1 MNMDTLVQ
9 FILLV
14 SAQLSIIPLYMQ
26 LQIAPTGSAHPY
38 VTDMLTSA
46 ILVSIIAV
54 ALQFLYAFLR
64 LKLTDLQKLKRAMK
78 EVNEWRKEYMDA
90 IRKQDKN
97 RIEKLREKQ
106 EYMNRLNMEVMQM
119 NFRPMMVFMV
129 PMLIVW
135 WAILPQVFGHTVAV
149 SPISLNILGDLMPIT
164 CTKSLIVKD
173 VNSISDELISKADEV
188 KDQGIKD
195 SVVYLAKQAKEQANE
210 GKYIDAKKSIL
221 EAYRTLN
228 SSIEKPINEKV
239 PSCTA
244 ENEVLLW
251 AWYAIASIAFS
262 GIVMKIT
269 RTDIS
274 IN

>member
-1 MNMDTLVQ
+1 MNTDTLIQ

-14 SAQLSIIPLYMQ
+14 SAQLSIIPLHMQ

-129 PMLIVW
+129 PMLIIW
-135 WAILPQVFGHTVAV
+135 WAVLPQVFGHTVAV

-173 VNSISDELISKADEV
+173 VNSISDELISKADEI
-188 KDQGIKD
+188 KDQGVKD

-228 SSIEKPINEKV
+228 SSIEKPINERV

>member
-1 MNMDTLVQ
+1 MNTDTLVQ

-14 SAQLSIIPLYMQ
+14 SAQLSIIPLHMQ

-129 PMLIVW
+129 PMLIIW
-135 WAILPQVFGHTVAV
+135 WVILPQVFGHTVAV

-173 VNSISDELISKADEV
+173 VNSISDELISKADEI

-228 SSIEKPINEKV
+228 SSIEKPINERV

>member
-1 MNMDTLVQ
+1 MNTDTLVQ

-14 SAQLSIIPLYMQ
+14 SAQLSIIPLYVQ

-54 ALQFLYAFLR
+54 ALQFFYAFLR

-195 SVVYLAKQAKEQANE
+195 SIVYLAKQAKEQANE

>member
-1 MNMDTLVQ
+1 MNTDTLVQ

-14 SAQLSIIPLYMQ
+14 SAQLSIIPLHMQ

-97 RIEKLREKQ
+97 RIEKLKEKQ

-129 PMLIVW
+129 PMLIIW

-149 SPISLNILGDLMPIT
+149 SPISLNILGDLIPIT

-173 VNSISDELISKADEV
+173 VNSISDELISKADEI

-228 SSIEKPINEKV
+228 SSIEKPINERV
-239 PSCTA
+239 PSCTV

>member
-1 MNMDTLVQ
+1 MNTDTLVQ

-14 SAQLSIIPLYMQ
+14 SAQLSIIPLYVQ

-54 ALQFLYAFLR
+54 ALQFFYAFLR

-119 NFRPMMVFMV
+119 NFRPMVVFMV
-129 PMLIVW
+129 PMLIIW

>member
-1 MNMDTLVQ
+1 MNTDTLVQ

>member
-1 MNMDTLVQ
+1 MNTDTLVQ

-14 SAQLSIIPLYMQ
+14 SAQLSIIPLHMQ

-38 VTDMLTSA
+38 VTGMLTSA

-78 EVNEWRKEYMDA
+78 EVNEWRREYMDA

-106 EYMNRLNMEVMQM
+106 EYMNRLNMEVMRM

-129 PMLIVW
+129 PMLIIW
-135 WAILPQVFGHTVAV
+135 WVILPQVFGHTVAV
-149 SPISLNILGDLMPIT
+149 SPVSLNILGDLMPIT

-173 VNSISDELISKADEV
+173 VNSISDELISKADEI

-228 SSIEKPINEKV
+228 SSIEKPINERV

>member
-1 MNMDTLVQ
+1 MNTDTLVQ

-14 SAQLSIIPLYMQ
+14 SAQLSIIPLHMQ

-106 EYMNRLNMEVMQM
+106 EYMNRLNMEVMRM

-129 PMLIVW
+129 PMLIIW

-173 VNSISDELISKADEV
+173 VNSISDELISKADEI

-228 SSIEKPINEKV
+228 SSIEKPINERV

>member
-1 MNMDTLVQ
+1 MNTDTLVQ

-14 SAQLSIIPLYMQ
+14 SAQLSIIPLHMQ

-78 EVNEWRKEYMDA
+78 EVNEWRREYMDA

-129 PMLIVW
+129 PMLIIW
-135 WAILPQVFGHTVAV
+135 WVILPQVFGHTVAV

-173 VNSISDELISKADEV
+173 VNSISDELISKADEI
-188 KDQGIKD
+188 KDQGMKD

-228 SSIEKPINEKV
+228 SSIEKPINERV

>member
-1 MNMDTLVQ
+1 MNTDTLVQ

-14 SAQLSIIPLYMQ
+14 SAQLSIIPLHMQ

-106 EYMNRLNMEVMQM
+106 EYMNRLNMEVMRM

-164 CTKSLIVKD
+164 CTKSLIVND

-195 SVVYLAKQAKEQANE
+195 SIVYLAKLAKEQANE

-228 SSIEKPINEKV
+228 SSIEKPINERV
-239 PSCTA
+239 PLCTA

>member
-1 MNMDTLVQ
+1 MNTDTLVQ

-14 SAQLSIIPLYMQ
+14 SAQLSIIPLHMQ

-106 EYMNRLNMEVMQM
+106 EYMNRLNMEVMRM

-129 PMLIVW
+129 PMLIIW

-173 VNSISDELISKADEV
+173 VNSISDELISKADEI

-195 SVVYLAKQAKEQANE
+195 SIVYLAKQAKEQANE

-228 SSIEKPINEKV
+228 SSIEKPINERV

>member
-1 MNMDTLVQ
+1 MNTDTLVQ

-14 SAQLSIIPLYMQ
+14 SAQLSIIPLHMQ

-78 EVNEWRKEYMDA
+78 EVNEWRREYMDA

-106 EYMNRLNMEVMQM
+106 EYMNRLNMEVMRM

-129 PMLIVW
+129 PMLIIW
-135 WAILPQVFGHTVAV
+135 WVILPQVFGHTVAV
-149 SPISLNILGDLMPIT
+149 SPVSLNILGDLMPIT

-173 VNSISDELISKADEV
+173 VNSISDELISKADEI

-228 SSIEKPINEKV
+228 SSIEKPIDERV

>member
-1 MNMDTLVQ
+1 MNTDTLVQ

-14 SAQLSIIPLYMQ
+14 FAQLSIIPLHMQ
-26 LQIAPTGSAHPY
+26 LQIAPSGSAHPY
-38 VTDMLTSA
+38 VTGMLTSA
-46 ILVSIIAV
+46 VLVSIIAV

-90 IRKQDKN
+90 IRKQDKT

-119 NFRPMMVFMV
+119 NFKPMIVFMI
-129 PMLIVW
+129 PMLIIW

-173 VNSISDELISKADEV
+173 VNSISDELITKAGDV

-221 EAYRTLN
+221 EAYRILN
-228 SSIEKPINEKV
+228 SSIEKPINERV

-262 GIVMKIT
+262 GIVMRIT
-269 RTDIS
+269 KTDIS

>member
-1 MNMDTLVQ
+1 MNTDTLVQ

-14 SAQLSIIPLYMQ
+14 SAQLSIIPLHMQ
-26 LQIAPTGSAHPY
+26 LQIAPTGSANPY

-106 EYMNRLNMEVMQM
+106 EYMNRLNMEVMRM

-164 CTKSLIVKD
+164 CTKSLIVND

-195 SVVYLAKQAKEQANE
+195 SIVYLAKLAKEQANE

-228 SSIEKPINEKV
+228 SSIEKPINERV

>member
-1 MNMDTLVQ
+1 MNTDTLVQ

-14 SAQLSIIPLYMQ
+14 SAQLSIIPLHMQ
-26 LQIAPTGSAHPY
+26 LQIAPTGSVHPY
-38 VTDMLTSA
+38 VTNMLTSA

-129 PMLIVW
+129 PMLIIW

-173 VNSISDELISKADEV
+173 VNSISDELISKADEI

-228 SSIEKPINEKV
+228 SSIEKPINERV

>member
-1 MNMDTLVQ
+1 MNIDTIIQ
-9 FILLV
+9 FLLLV
-14 SAQLSIIPLYMQ
+14 IAQLSVIPLQ
-26 LQIAPTGSAHPY
+26 LQLAPTGSAHPY
-38 VTDMLTSA
+38 VTSMLTSA
-46 ILVSIIAV
+46 ILVSIIAI

-64 LKLTDLQKLKRAMK
+64 LKLTDLQKLRRAMK
-78 EVNEWRKEYMDA
+78 EVSEWRKEYMDA
-90 IRKQDKN
+90 LRKQDKN

-129 PMLIVW
+129 PMLIIW
-135 WAILPQVFGHTVAV
+135 WAILPQVFGYTVAV

-164 CTKSLIVKD
+164 CSKNLIVKD
-173 VNSISDELISKADEV
+173 VNSITDELLSKADGI

-195 SVVYLAKQAKEQANE
+195 SIASLVEQARGQVNE
-210 GKYIDAKKSIL
+210 GKYVEARESIL
-221 EAYRTLN
+221 EAYRILN
-228 SSIEKPINEKV
+228 ANLDNPVAERV
-239 PSCTA
+239 PQCTA

-262 GIVMKIT
+262 GIIMKIT

-274 IN
+274 MN

>member
-1 MNMDTLVQ
+1 MNTDTLVQ

-14 SAQLSIIPLYMQ
+14 SAQLSIIPLHMQ
-26 LQIAPTGSAHPY
+26 LQIVPTGSAHPY

-78 EVNEWRKEYMDA
+78 EVNEWRREYMDA

-106 EYMNRLNMEVMQM
+106 EYMNRLNMEVMRM
-119 NFRPMMVFMV
+119 NFKPMMVFMV
-129 PMLIVW
+129 PMLIIW
-135 WAILPQVFGHTVAV
+135 WVILPQVFGHTVAV

-173 VNSISDELISKADEV
+173 VNSISDELISKADEI

-228 SSIEKPINEKV
+228 SSIEKPINERV

>member
-1 MNMDTLVQ
+1 MNTDTLVQ

-14 SAQLSIIPLYMQ
+14 SAQLSIIPLHMQ

-129 PMLIVW
+129 PMLIIW
-135 WAILPQVFGHTVAV
+135 WAVLPQVFGHTVAV

-173 VNSISDELISKADEV
+173 VNSISDELISKADEI
-188 KDQGIKD
+188 KDQGVKD

-228 SSIEKPINEKV
+228 SSIEKPINERV

>member
-14 SAQLSIIPLYMQ
+14 SAQLSIIPLHMQ

>member
-1 MNMDTLVQ
+1 
-9 FILLV
+9 
-14 SAQLSIIPLYMQ
+14 MQ
-26 LQIAPTGSAHPY
+26 LQIVPTGSAHPY

-78 EVNEWRKEYMDA
+78 EVNEWRREYMDA

-106 EYMNRLNMEVMQM
+106 EYMNRLNMEVMRM
-119 NFRPMMVFMV
+119 NFKPMMVFMV
-129 PMLIVW
+129 PMLIIW
-135 WAILPQVFGHTVAV
+135 WVILPQVFGHTVAV

-173 VNSISDELISKADEV
+173 VNSISDELISKADEI

-228 SSIEKPINEKV
+228 SSIEKPINERV

>member
-1 MNMDTLVQ
+1 MNTDTLVQ

-14 SAQLSIIPLYMQ
+14 SAQLSIIPLHMQ

-129 PMLIVW
+129 PMLIIW

-173 VNSISDELISKADEV
+173 VNSISDELISKADEI

-228 SSIEKPINEKV
+228 SSIEKPINERV

>member
-1 MNMDTLVQ
+1 MNTDTLVQ

-14 SAQLSIIPLYMQ
+14 SAQLSIIPLHMQ

-46 ILVSIIAV
+46 ILVSIIAI

-78 EVNEWRKEYMDA
+78 EVNEWRREYMDA

-97 RIEKLREKQ
+97 RIEKLKEKQ
-106 EYMNRLNMEVMQM
+106 EYMNRLNMEVMRM

-129 PMLIVW
+129 PMLIIW
-135 WAILPQVFGHTVAV
+135 WVILPQVFGHTVAV

-164 CTKSLIVKD
+164 CTKSLIVND
-173 VNSISDELISKADEV
+173 VNSISDELISKADEI

-228 SSIEKPINEKV
+228 SSIEKPINERV

>member
-195 SVVYLAKQAKEQANE
+195 SIVYLAKQAKEQANE

-228 SSIEKPINEKV
+228 SSIEKPINERV

>member
-106 EYMNRLNMEVMQM
+106 EYMNRLNMEVMQI

-195 SVVYLAKQAKEQANE
+195 SIVYLAKQAKEQANE

-228 SSIEKPINEKV
+228 SSIEKPINERV

>member
-1 MNMDTLVQ
+1 MNTDTLVQ

-14 SAQLSIIPLYMQ
+14 SAQLSIIPLYVQ

-54 ALQFLYAFLR
+54 ALQFFYAFLR

-119 NFRPMMVFMV
+119 NFRPMVVFMV
-129 PMLIVW
+129 PMLIIW

-195 SVVYLAKQAKEQANE
+195 SIVYLAKQAKEQANE

-228 SSIEKPINEKV
+228 SSIEKPINERV

>member
-1 MNMDTLVQ
+1 MNTDTLVQ

-14 SAQLSIIPLYMQ
+14 SAQLSIIPLHMQ

-38 VTDMLTSA
+38 VTNMLTSA

-78 EVNEWRKEYMDA
+78 EVNEWKKEYMDA

-97 RIEKLREKQ
+97 RIEKLKEKQ
-106 EYMNRLNMEVMQM
+106 EYMNRLNMEVMRM
-119 NFRPMMVFMV
+119 NFKPMMVFMV
-129 PMLIVW
+129 PMLIIW
-135 WAILPQVFGHTVAV
+135 WVILPQVFGHTVAV

-173 VNSISDELISKADEV
+173 VNSISDELISKADEI

-228 SSIEKPINEKV
+228 SSIEKPINERV

>member
-1 MNMDTLVQ
+1 MNTDTLVQ

-14 SAQLSIIPLYMQ
+14 SAQLSIIPLHMQ

-78 EVNEWRKEYMDA
+78 EVNEWRREYMDA

-129 PMLIVW
+129 PMLIIW
-135 WAILPQVFGHTVAV
+135 WVILPQVFGHTVAV

-173 VNSISDELISKADEV
+173 VNSISDELISKADEI

-195 SVVYLAKQAKEQANE
+195 SVVYLAKQAKDQANE

-228 SSIEKPINEKV
+228 SSIEKPINERV